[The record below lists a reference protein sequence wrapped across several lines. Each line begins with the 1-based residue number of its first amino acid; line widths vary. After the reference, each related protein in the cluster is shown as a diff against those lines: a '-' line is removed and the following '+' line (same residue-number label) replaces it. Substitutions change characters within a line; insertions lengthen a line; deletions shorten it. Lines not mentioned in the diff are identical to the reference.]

1 MYKKILISFG
11 LLIFLFG
18 AHAQTLQDVGIAKY
32 AVLEVTKD
40 NTPLRE
46 RDSEEANRISHLFT
60 NTVLFADKQNDNYFR
75 VELKDGDF
83 AYINKKNVEVQAI
96 IPEKRFESI
105 SKIAY
110 REEKKRYD
118 LKIETPML
126 SAYKI
131 IEKGN
136 NLDFVLYDNRY
147 DPFGVKIVNQSGR
160 FYIPSIYDDNL
171 SVNYTNDT
179 PLFGYD
185 ILPYEKG
192 YILSVKKAPKINR
205 RKPLKGIR
213 VVVDA
218 GHGGCERGA
227 CAFNLQEKDIN
238 LQIARI
244 LKRELRKRG
253 AKVYMTRKK
262 DKQIGLYE
270 RVNFAR
276 IKNADILLSIHQ
288 NSLPDPKYIDRKYGT
303 GTYYY
308 HEQSKPL
315 AQKILQS
322 LVEDTGFRNDGVNK
336 RSFVLT
342 RPTSQLSVLIEC
354 GYLIRE
360 QEAMKLKEKYFQKLV
375 ARAIVKGCE
384 NYLKETF

>member
-1 MYKKILISFG
+1 M
-11 LLIFLFG
+11 
-18 AHAQTLQDVGIAKY
+18 
-32 AVLEVTKD
+32 EVTKD

-253 AKVYMTRKK
+253 AKVYM
-262 DKQIGLYE
+262 DKYY
-270 RVNFAR
+270 
-276 IKNADILLSIHQ
+276 NAALLIL
-288 NSLPDPKYIDRKYGT
+288 
-303 GTYYY
+303 
-308 HEQSKPL
+308 
-315 AQKILQS
+315 
-322 LVEDTGFRNDGVNK
+322 V
-336 RSFVLT
+336 
-342 RPTSQLSVLIEC
+342 
-354 GYLIRE
+354 
-360 QEAMKLKEKYFQKLV
+360 
-375 ARAIVKGCE
+375 
-384 NYLKETF
+384 